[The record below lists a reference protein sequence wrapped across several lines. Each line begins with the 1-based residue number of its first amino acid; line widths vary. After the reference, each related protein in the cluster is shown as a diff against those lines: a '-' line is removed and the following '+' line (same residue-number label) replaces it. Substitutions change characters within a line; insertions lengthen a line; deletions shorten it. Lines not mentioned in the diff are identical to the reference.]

1 MDSVVEAFNHY
12 AEDYDK
18 WFDTPEGKVLF
29 KTEVE
34 AVRVLMRDIE
44 KPFLEKWIDKKCRIC
59 VHSGQKDSLVYYI
72 FLKTNR

>member
-18 WFDTPEGKVLF
+18 WFDTQEGKVLF

-44 KPFLEKWIDKKCRIC
+44 KPFLEK
-59 VHSGQKDSLVYYI
+59 
-72 FLKTNR
+72 

>member
-1 MDSVVEAFNHY
+1 MDSVVEAFDHY

-44 KPFLEKWIDKKCRIC
+44 KPFLEK
-59 VHSGQKDSLVYYI
+59 
-72 FLKTNR
+72 